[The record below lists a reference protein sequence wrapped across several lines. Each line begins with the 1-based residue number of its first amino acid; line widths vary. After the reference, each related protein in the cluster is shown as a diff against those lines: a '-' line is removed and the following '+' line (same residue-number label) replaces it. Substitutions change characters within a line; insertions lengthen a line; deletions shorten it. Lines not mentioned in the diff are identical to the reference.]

1 MKNHQLRLAYDS
13 KNRVDYRTNKVDSQL
28 TKTQYVYGDGLTAG
42 TLPELIA
49 QVKVNGTKRIEYTYD
64 NLARGYSRKLTTT
77 TPFTTTYQI
86 KKGTAAGTT
95 TPLVES
101 IKNGTSTLSYTYDVF
116 GNILTIKE
124 NGTLKITYVYDL
136 RNQLIKETNQ
146 YLGKEIRYTY
156 DAGGNRLTKTETL
169 LASPYTVT
177 TISYGYDPVWKDK
190 LTVYNGQSITS
201 DANGNPTLYYN
212 GMTLNW
218 AKGRELASTTKSGVT
233 TTYQYTANGIRLEKE
248 SAGVKTHFYLNGAQ
262 IVTQICGTER
272 FDFYTD
278 EAGLL
283 FGFNY
288 NGSDYYYIRNIQND
302 IIGIVDVAGTIVV
315 NYLYDSWGKLISI
328 TGSLKDTVGLKNP
341 FRYRGY
347 YYDTETGFYYLNSR
361 YYDPEVG
368 RFINPDI
375 IMGAGDKDPMAYNLF
390 LYCNNNPVNRQD
402 PSGCS
407 WGGLVNWFSS
417 TLKSVANWFAGLFRP
432 QSSSN
437 GAGGGGG
444 GGSWGDSEYE
454 GLSGGG
460 GAGGGVSSWGDSE
473 EEANVVQ
480 DATKEVFAYTLD
492 EARTLDQFQ
501 IAPPIAVKSVSSGL
515 KIGPMAGA
523 FFANDIRLNYEQY
536 AGNNTNIAI
545 ANWIDS
551 FVLVGG
557 VIAGGV
563 LATSALPVVAVAAIA
578 VVTGVA
584 LSLAA
589 GEIER
594 VLTQ

>member
-1 MKNHQLRLAYDS
+1 MVFKASNTNTGRLFEYEYDLIGRLIGIERTGTTMKNHQLRLAYDS
-13 KNRVDYRTNKVDSQL
+13 KNRVDYRTNKVDTQL

-64 NLARGYSRKLTTT
+64 NLARGYSRKLNTT

-136 RNQLIKETNQ
+136 RNQLTKETNQ

-177 TISYGYDPVWKDK
+177 TISYGYDPAWKDK

-201 DANGNPTLYYN
+201 DANGNPTLYYS
-212 GMTLNW
+212 GMTLSW
-218 AKGRELASTTKSGVT
+218 AKGRELASTMKSGVT

-278 EAGLL
+278 ETGLL

-288 NGSDYYYIRNIQND
+288 NGSD
-302 IIGIVDVAGTIVV
+302 
-315 NYLYDSWGKLISI
+315 
-328 TGSLKDTVGLKNP
+328 
-341 FRYRGY
+341 Y

-402 PSGCS
+402 PSGCG
-407 WGGLVNWFSS
+407 WGGLINWFSS
-417 TLKSVANWFAGLFRP
+417 TVNKIVNWFSGLFNPSSNSGSVAGGL
-432 QSSSN
+432 SYANATYTGESDSGEGS
-437 GAGGGGG
+437 GARGGL
-444 GGSWGDSEYE
+444 GSWDDRDVATDVEQS
-454 GLSGGG
+454 
-460 GAGGGVSSWGDSE
+460 V
-473 EEANVVQ
+473 
-480 DATKEVFAYTLD
+480 TKELYVYTLD
-492 EARTLDQFQ
+492 EARTFDQFQ
-501 IAPPIAVKSVSSGL
+501 IAPSIAVKSVSSGL

-536 AGNNTNIAI
+536 AGNNYNILTANIIDTVVLGLGI
-545 ANWIDS
+545 A
-551 FVLVGG
+551 
-557 VIAGGV
+557 AGAL
-563 LATSALPVVAVAAIA
+563 LATSALPVFVIAGAAIA
-578 VVTGVA
+578 TGVA
-584 LSLAA
+584 LSMAA